1 MIKNKNNIIE
11 LLNKIKR
18 FSYFKNNS
26 EIDVV
31 LKETE
36 SINIR
41 CYDDK
46 CIVINFFNYDKGISM
61 LYKDRK
67 YINMKIFNSEVVI

>member
-1 MIKNKNNIIE
+1 MIKNKNNIIK
-11 LLNKIKR
+11 LLDEIR
-18 FSYFKNNS
+18 SFTYFKNNS

-31 LKETE
+31 LKERE

-46 CIVINFFNYDKGISM
+46 CIIINFFNYEKGISM

-67 YINMKIFNSEVVI
+67 YINMKITQ

>member
-1 MIKNKNNIIE
+1 MIKNKNNIIK
-11 LLNKIKR
+11 LLDETKS

-26 EIDVV
+26 EIDVT
-31 LKETE
+31 LKESE

-41 CYDDK
+41 CSDDK
-46 CIVINFFNYDKGISM
+46 CIIINFFDYDKGISM

-67 YINMKIFNSEVVI
+67 YINKKISQQ

>member
-1 MIKNKNNIIE
+1 MIKNKNNISE
-11 LLNKIKR
+11 LLDDIKT
-18 FSYFKNNS
+18 FTYFKDNA

-31 LKETE
+31 LKERE

-41 CYDDK
+41 SYDDK
-46 CIVINFFNYDKGISM
+46 CIIINFFDYKKGISM

-67 YINMKIFNSEVVI
+67 YINRRIL

>member
-11 LLNKIKR
+11 LLDENKS
-18 FSYFKNNS
+18 FTYFKDNS
-26 EIDVV
+26 EIDVS
-31 LKETE
+31 LKESE

-46 CIVINFFNYDKGISM
+46 CIIINFFDYEEGISK

-67 YINMKIFNSEVVI
+67 YINRRMFQ

>member
-11 LLNKIKR
+11 LLGEVKR
-18 FSYFKNNS
+18 FTYFKENS

-36 SINIR
+36 KINIR
-41 CYDDK
+41 CYDEK
-46 CIVINFFNYDKGISM
+46 CIIINFFDYEKGISM

-67 YINMKIFNSEVVI
+67 YINMKMFQ

>member
-1 MIKNKNNIIE
+1 MIKNKNNIVE
-11 LLNKIKR
+11 LLGEVKG
-18 FSYFKNNS
+18 FTYFKDNS

-31 LKETE
+31 LKESE
-36 SINIR
+36 NINIR

-46 CIVINFFNYDKGISM
+46 CIIINFFDYETGISM

-67 YINMKIFNSEVVI
+67 YINMKIS

>member
-1 MIKNKNNIIE
+1 MIKNKNNIVE
-11 LLNKIKR
+11 LLGEVKR
-18 FSYFKNNS
+18 FTYFKDNS

-31 LKETE
+31 LKESE
-36 SINIR
+36 KINIR

-46 CIVINFFNYDKGISM
+46 CIIINFFDYEKGISM

-67 YINMKIFNSEVVI
+67 YINMKIS

>member
-1 MIKNKNNIIE
+1 MIKNKNNIVE
-11 LLNKIKR
+11 LLGKIKR
-18 FSYFKNNS
+18 FTYFKDNS

-31 LKETE
+31 LKESE
-36 SINIR
+36 KINIR

-46 CIVINFFNYDKGISM
+46 CIIINFFDYETGISM

-67 YINMKIFNSEVVI
+67 YINMKIS

>member
-1 MIKNKNNIIE
+1 MIKNKNNLIE
-11 LLNKIKR
+11 LLDENKG
-18 FSYFKNNS
+18 FTYFKDNA

-31 LKETE
+31 LKGSQ

-41 CYDDK
+41 CYDEK
-46 CIVINFFNYDKGISM
+46 RIIINFFDYEHGISM

-67 YINMKIFNSEVVI
+67 YINMKMFQ

>member
-11 LLNKIKR
+11 LLNKIKG
-18 FSYFKNNS
+18 FSYFKDNS

-31 LKETE
+31 LKESE
-36 SINIR
+36 NINIR

-46 CIVINFFNYDKGISM
+46 CISINFFNYEKGISM

-67 YINMKIFNSEVVI
+67 YINMMISQ

>member
-11 LLNKIKR
+11 LLGEVKR
-18 FSYFKNNS
+18 FTYFKDKS

-31 LKETE
+31 LKESE
-36 SINIR
+36 KISIRHYN
-41 CYDDK
+41 DS
-46 CIVINFFNYDKGISM
+46 CIIINFFDYEKGISM

-67 YINMKIFNSEVVI
+67 YINKKIS

>member
-1 MIKNKNNIIE
+1 MIKNKNNIVE
-11 LLNKIKR
+11 LLGEVKR
-18 FSYFKNNS
+18 FTYFKDNS

-31 LKETE
+31 LKESE
-36 SINIR
+36 NINIR

-46 CIVINFFNYDKGISM
+46 CIIINFFDYEKGISV

-67 YINMKIFNSEVVI
+67 YINVSIVN

>member
-11 LLNKIKR
+11 LLHETKK
-18 FSYFKNNS
+18 FTYFKGNS

-31 LKETE
+31 LKASEC
-36 SINIR
+36 INIR
-41 CYDDK
+41 HYDDK
-46 CIVINFFNYDKGISM
+46 CIFINFFDYKEGISM

-67 YINMKIFNSEVVI
+67 YINRNIS

>member
-1 MIKNKNNIIE
+1 MIKNKNNIVE
-11 LLNKIKR
+11 LLGKIKR
-18 FSYFKNNS
+18 FTYFKDNS

-31 LKETE
+31 LKESE
-36 SINIR
+36 KINIR

-46 CIVINFFNYDKGISM
+46 CIIINFLDYETGISM

-67 YINMKIFNSEVVI
+67 YINMEIS

>member
-1 MIKNKNNIIE
+1 MIKNKNNIVE
-11 LLNKIKR
+11 LLGEVKR
-18 FSYFKNNS
+18 FTYFKDNS

-31 LKETE
+31 LKESE
-36 SINIR
+36 KINIR

-46 CIVINFFNYDKGISM
+46 CIIINFFDYETGISM

-67 YINMKIFNSEVVI
+67 YINMKIS

>member
-1 MIKNKNNIIE
+1 MIKNKDNIIK
-11 LLNKIKR
+11 LLDENR
-18 FSYFKNNS
+18 GFSYFKNNAQ
-26 EIDVV
+26 IDVV
-31 LKETE
+31 LKESE

-46 CIVINFFNYDKGISM
+46 CIIINFFDYEKGISM

-67 YINMKIFNSEVVI
+67 YINRKIFQ

>member
-11 LLNKIKR
+11 LLNEVKR
-18 FSYFKNNS
+18 FTYFKGKS
-26 EIDVV
+26 EINVA
-31 LKETE
+31 LKESE
-36 SINIR
+36 KINIR

-46 CIVINFFNYDKGISM
+46 CIIINSFDYEKGISM

-67 YINMKIFNSEVVI
+67 YINRKIS

>member
-1 MIKNKNNIIE
+1 MIKNKNNIVE
-11 LLNKIKR
+11 LLDKIKS
-18 FSYFKNNS
+18 FTYFKENV

-31 LKETE
+31 LKECE
-36 SINIR
+36 GINIR

-46 CIVINFFNYDKGISM
+46 CIVINFFDYKKGISM

-67 YINMKIFNSEVVI
+67 YINKKMINQ

>member
-1 MIKNKNNIIE
+1 MIKNKNNIVE
-11 LLNKIKR
+11 LLGEVKR
-18 FSYFKNNS
+18 FTYFKDNS

-31 LKETE
+31 LKESE
-36 SINIR
+36 KINIR

-46 CIVINFFNYDKGISM
+46 CIIINFFDYEKGISM

-67 YINMKIFNSEVVI
+67 YINMKMSQ

>member
-11 LLNKIKR
+11 LLDEIKG
-18 FSYFKNNS
+18 FTYFKDNS

-31 LKETE
+31 LKERE

-46 CIVINFFNYDKGISM
+46 CIIINFFDYKKGISM

-67 YINMKIFNSEVVI
+67 YINKKMFQ

>member
-1 MIKNKNNIIE
+1 MIKNKDSIIE
-11 LLNKIKR
+11 LLDGVKC
-18 FSYFKNNS
+18 FSYNKENA

-31 LKETE
+31 VKESA

-41 CYDDK
+41 RYDDK
-46 CIVINFFNYDKGISM
+46 CIIINFFDYEQGISM

-67 YINMKIFNSEVVI
+67 YINRKMFQ

>member
-11 LLNKIKR
+11 LLDEIR
-18 FSYFKNNS
+18 SFTYFK
-26 EIDVV
+26 EDLEVEVI
-31 LKETE
+31 LKASE

-41 CYDDK
+41 CYNDK
-46 CIVINFFNYDKGISM
+46 YIMINFFDYEEGISK

-67 YINMKIFNSEVVI
+67 YINRRVS

>member
-1 MIKNKNNIIE
+1 MIKNKNNIRE
-11 LLNKIKR
+11 LLDEIKS
-18 FSYFKNNS
+18 FTYFKDNA

-31 LKETE
+31 LKERE

-46 CIVINFFNYDKGISM
+46 CININFFDYKEGISM

-67 YINMKIFNSEVVI
+67 YINRRKVL

>member
-1 MIKNKNNIIE
+1 MIKNKNNIVE
-11 LLNKIKR
+11 LLGEVKR
-18 FSYFKNNS
+18 FTYFKDNS

-31 LKETE
+31 LKESE
-36 SINIR
+36 KINIR

-46 CIVINFFNYDKGISM
+46 CIIINFLDYETGISM

-67 YINMKIFNSEVVI
+67 YINMEIY

>member
-1 MIKNKNNIIE
+1 MIKNKDNIIK
-11 LLNKIKR
+11 LLSEVKS
-18 FSYFKNNS
+18 FSYFKDNS
-26 EIDVV
+26 EIDVT
-31 LKETE
+31 LKESE

-46 CIVINFFNYDKGISM
+46 CIIINFFDYEKGISM

-67 YINMKIFNSEVVI
+67 YINRKMFQQ

>member
-1 MIKNKNNIIE
+1 MIKNKNNIVE
-11 LLNKIKR
+11 LLGEIKR
-18 FSYFKNNS
+18 FTYFKDNS

-31 LKETE
+31 LKESE
-36 SINIR
+36 KINIR

-46 CIVINFFNYDKGISM
+46 CIIINFFDYETGISM

-67 YINMKIFNSEVVI
+67 YINMRIS